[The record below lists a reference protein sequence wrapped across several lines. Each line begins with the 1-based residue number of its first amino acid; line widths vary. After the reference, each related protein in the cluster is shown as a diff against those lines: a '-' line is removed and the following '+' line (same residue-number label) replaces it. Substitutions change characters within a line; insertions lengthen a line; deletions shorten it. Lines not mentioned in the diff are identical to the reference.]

1 MCKLLQLINLS
12 EIKLYRCLSAKDGKT
27 YDQCLLIGID
37 LLDLANRFRKR
48 TCSNANS
55 VANFYTSP
63 PMPIARTSASVRG
76 TGLEPGPTKLVT
88 PLVLRTTY
96 HVSSFMIIFSST

>member
-37 LLDLANRFRKR
+37 LLDLANQIPQKD
-48 TCSNANS
+48 
-55 VANFYTSP
+55 
-63 PMPIARTSASVRG
+63 
-76 TGLEPGPTKLVT
+76 L
-88 PLVLRTTY
+88 
-96 HVSSFMIIFSST
+96 